1 MKEKQH
7 CQGCHVCLV
16 GANLFQNEML
26 VTTLK
31 QRYKCQNTFLV
42 TLTLSNIPGNILNL
56 KDNKILFYL
65 DCFGLVERELDLLLE
80 SAYQIFQPRHRW
92 ALFNLAEGSGF
103 EKEALN
109 YGVRG
114 FFYTDDSPDD
124 FCKGTRGILGGEVWL
139 SRRMASE
146 VILAGIHPPSHHS
159 CAEADAAH
167 LSARETEVLAHLIDG
182 ATNKEVAAEL
192 FISDNT
198 LRTHLSHIYR
208 KLNVHNRTQ
217 AVRWAEK
224 NL

>member
-7 CQGCHVCLV
+7 CQDCHVCLV
-16 GANLFQNEML
+16 GANRFQNEML
-26 VTTLK
+26 VATLK

-42 TLTLSNIPGNILNL
+42 TSSLSNIPGNLLNL

-65 DCFGLVERELDLLLE
+65 DCFGLVERELNLLLE
-80 SAYQIFQPRHRW
+80 SAYQILQPRHRW

-124 FCKGTRGILGGEVWL
+124 FCKGTRGILGDEVWL

-146 VILAGIHPPSHHS
+146 VILAGSHPPPHRS
-159 CAEADAAH
+159 CAEADAPS
-167 LSARETEVLAHLIDG
+167 LTDREKEVLAHLAGGTANEDI
-182 ATNKEVAAEL
+182 ATEL
-192 FISDNT
+192 FISVHT
-198 LRTHLSHIYR
+198 LRTHLHHIYR
-208 KLNVHNRTQ
+208 KLNVHNRIQ
-217 AVRWAEK
+217 AANWAEK
-224 NL
+224 YL